1 MTSANKTNEAAYQR
15 KIKTREELRE
25 IIGPRPRS
33 KLVIM
38 CHGTFDLVHP
48 GHIRHLLFAKDKA
61 DILVT
66 SLTSDIHINK
76 GNFRPFVPQ
85 ALRAMNLA
93 ALEVV
98 DYVIVDDNETPIE
111 NIKYLQPDY
120 FAKGYEY
127 GRDGLHPKTQVELA
141 ALESYGGEL
150 LFTPGDVV
158 YSSSAILESAP
169 PDLAVAKLHSLM
181 EGEQLSFQKLREALS
196 ALGGIRVHVI
206 GDTIVD
212 SYTYCSPIGASTK
225 TPTLSVKYDHCD
237 DFVGGAGVVAKH
249 LRMAGAQVHFT
260 TVLGDDAL
268 KDLVL
273 ADLQQSGVSCT
284 GIVDRTRPTTQKNV
298 FCADGYRLLKVDRLD
313 NRPIPSK
320 VLREF
325 TAAIEGTEAD
335 VVVLSDFRHGI
346 FNPGTIPTLL
356 ASLPPRALKVADS
369 QMASRWGNI
378 LDFQGFDLIA
388 PNEREARFALGDQD
402 STVRPMALELY
413 RRARCKYLILKMG
426 ARGVITY
433 RAPDPNVRS
442 FFTVDSFTS
451 RVVDAVGAGDALL
464 AYATVSLAAT
474 ADPVTASIL
483 GSVAASVACEREG
496 NTPVGP
502 QDVLARLEDVEKRTR
517 YE

>member
-1 MTSANKTNEAAYQR
+1 MTTTSKAGEATYER
-15 KIKTREELRE
+15 KIKTRDELRRA
-25 IIGPRPRS
+25 IGPRPRA
-33 KLVIM
+33 KRVIM

-48 GHIRHLLFAKDKA
+48 GHIRHLLFAKSKA
-61 DILVT
+61 DVLVT
-66 SLTSDIHINK
+66 SLTADIHIKK

-98 DYVIVDDNETPIE
+98 DYVVIDDNETPIE
-111 NIKYLQPDY
+111 NILYLQPDY

-127 GRDGLHPKTQVELA
+127 GRDGLHPKTQEELT

-150 LFTPGDVV
+150 IFTPGDVV

-181 EGEQLSFQKLREALS
+181 QGEQLSFDKLREALA
-196 ALGGIRVHVI
+196 ALQGVRVHVV

-225 TPTLSVKYDHCD
+225 TPTLSVKYERQA
-237 DFVGGAGVVAKH
+237 DFVGGAGIVAKH
-249 LRMAGAQVHFT
+249 LRQAGAQVRFT
-260 TVLGDDAL
+260 TVLGDDGL

-273 ADLQQSGVSCT
+273 KDLEASGVSCA
-284 GIVDRTRPTTQKNV
+284 GLVDPTRPTTQKNV
-298 FCADGYRLLKVDRLD
+298 FNAEGYRLLKVDRLD

-320 VLREF
+320 VLKEF
-325 TAAIEGTEAD
+325 TEAISGTETD
-335 VVVLSDFRHGI
+335 VVVFSDFRHGI
-346 FNPGTIPTLL
+346 FNPGTIPELV
-356 ASLPPRALKVADS
+356 ASLPQGALRVADS

-378 LDFQGFDLIA
+378 LDFQGFDLIT

-413 RRARCKYLILKMG
+413 RRAACKYLILKMG

-442 FFTVDSFTS
+442 FFTVDAFTS

-474 ADPVTASIL
+474 GDPVTASIL
-483 GSVAASVACEREG
+483 GSFAAAVACEREG

-502 QDVLARLEDVEKRTR
+502 QDVEARLADVEKRTHF
-517 YE
+517 E

>member
-1 MTSANKTNEAAYQR
+1 MTSTRTEGAYQR
-15 KIKTREELRE
+15 KIKTREELRQA
-25 IIGPRPRS
+25 IGPRPRA
-33 KLVIM
+33 KRVIM

-48 GHIRHLLFAKDKA
+48 GHIRHLLFAKSKA

-66 SLTSDIHINK
+66 SLTGDIHIKK

-111 NIKYLQPDY
+111 NIQYLQPDY

-127 GRDGLHPKTQVELA
+127 GRDGLHPKTQEELA

-158 YSSSAILESAP
+158 YSSSAILDSEP

-181 EGEQLSFQKLREALS
+181 EGEALTFQKLRDALEALK
-196 ALGGIRVHVI
+196 GIRVHVI

-225 TPTLSVKYDHCD
+225 TPTLSVKYDKRV
-237 DFVGGAGVVAKH
+237 DFVGGAGIVAKH
-249 LRMAGAQVHFT
+249 LREAGAEVRFT

-273 ADLQQSGVSCT
+273 ADLEASGVSCS
-284 GIVDRTRPTTQKNV
+284 GVVDATRPTTQKNV
-298 FCADGYRLLKVDRLD
+298 FSADGYRLLKVDRLD
-313 NRPIPSK
+313 NRPISSK
-320 VLREF
+320 VLKDF
-325 TAAIEGTEAD
+325 TDAIAATETD
-335 VVVLSDFRHGI
+335 VVVCSDFRHGI
-346 FNPGTIPTLL
+346 FNPGTIPALL
-356 ASLPPRALKVADS
+356 ASLPPRALRVADS

-402 STVRPMALELY
+402 STVRPLALELY
-413 RRARCKYLILKMG
+413 RRAGCRYLMLKMG
-426 ARGVITY
+426 PRGVITY

-442 FFTVDSFTS
+442 FFTVDSFTK

-474 ADPVTASIL
+474 SDPVTASIL
-483 GSVAASVACEREG
+483 GSFAAAVACEREG
-496 NTPVGP
+496 NTPIGHP
-502 QDVLARLEDVEKRTR
+502 DVLARLDDVEKRTR

>member
-1 MTSANKTNEAAYQR
+1 MTSTPNEAAYQR
-15 KIKTREELRE
+15 KIKSREELRQL
-25 IIGPRPRS
+25 IGPRPRTQR
-33 KLVIM
+33 VIM

-48 GHIRHLLFAKDKA
+48 GHIRHLLFAKSKA

-66 SLTSDIHINK
+66 SLTGDIHIRK

-98 DYVIVDDNETPIE
+98 DYVIIDDNETPLE

-127 GRDGLHPKTQVELA
+127 GRDGLHPKTQEELT
-141 ALESYGGEL
+141 ALETYGGEL

-158 YSSSAILESAP
+158 YSSSAILESEP

-181 EGEQLSFQKLREALS
+181 EGEALTFQKLREALAAS
-196 ALGGIRVHVI
+196 EGVKVHVI

-212 SYTYCSPIGASTK
+212 SYTYCSTIGASTK
-225 TPTLSVKYDHCD
+225 TPTLSVKYEQRT
-237 DFVGGAGVVAKH
+237 DFVGGAGIVAKH
-249 LRMAGAQVHFT
+249 LRKAGAQVRFT
-260 TVLGDDAL
+260 TVLGDDEL

-273 ADLQQSGVSCT
+273 SDLEASGVSCS
-284 GIVDRTRPTTQKNV
+284 GIVDPTRPTTQKNV
-298 FCADGYRLLKVDRLD
+298 FTADGYRLLKVDRLD
-313 NRPIPSK
+313 NRPISSK
-320 VLREF
+320 VLKEF
-325 TAAIEGTEAD
+325 TDAIEATPAD
-335 VVVLSDFRHGI
+335 VVICSDFRHGV

-356 ASLPPRALKVADS
+356 ASLPPRALRVADS

-378 LDFQGFDLIA
+378 LDFHGFDLIA

-413 RRARCKYLILKMG
+413 RRAGCRFLILKMG
-426 ARGVITY
+426 PRGVITY

-464 AYATVSLAAT
+464 AYATVSLAST
-474 ADPVTASIL
+474 SDPVTATIL
-483 GSVAASVACEREG
+483 GSFAAAVACERDG

-502 QDVLARLEDVEKRTR
+502 QDVLTRLEDVERRTR